1 MITTLIMFLPAVS
14 GELPG
19 LGRCAGTARSA
30 ADDHNAAYLLGNRTR
45 GPLPGQHVLHIRR
58 DLDAEAAQH
67 EIAVLSHNHDVLLA
81 ALTDDHDT
89 IIAATRR
96 AWLGRQIEDVSPQ
109 FDVDQAA
116 RAIRERR
123 AGIAIGLNGDALL
136 GHAGILMGTEHDE
149 LRPSRTGSLFLAYD
163 LKRYKAEARAQVPLV
178 HAHEWNR
185 WTTPTG
191 P

>member
-67 EIAVLSHNHDVLLA
+67 MRKVPDGEVAGVAGQLRKN
-81 ALTDDHDT
+81 
-89 IIAATRR
+89 RR
-96 AWLGRQIEDVSPQ
+96 QLGIGGIRHGQSEVSES
-109 FDVDQAA
+109 F
-116 RAIRERR
+116 
-123 AGIAIGLNGDALL
+123 
-136 GHAGILMGTEHDE
+136 
-149 LRPSRTGSLFLAYD
+149 
-163 LKRYKAEARAQVPLV
+163 RAQVPLV